1 MFVPAQA
8 CQTFCHVMDYSPP
21 GSSVHRIFQARILE
35 WVAISYS
42 RGIFPTQGLNWHLL
56 HILHWQ
62 VDSVPLTT
70 MRQLS
75 NLPQLYELNII
86 I

>member
-1 MFVPAQA
+1 MYAQLCRTLCGPAD
-8 CQTFCHVMDYSPP
+8 CSPP

-35 WVAISYS
+35 WVAISNS
-42 RGIFPTQGLNWHLL
+42 KEIFPTQGLNWHLL

-70 MRQLS
+70 MHQLS

>member
-1 MFVPAQA
+1 
-8 CQTFCHVMDYSPP
+8 MDCSPP
-21 GSSVHRIFQARILE
+21 GFSVHGILQARILE
-35 WVAISYS
+35 CVAISYS